1 MVGNEALE
9 VTDGNGFV
17 THFQMDTLRFALLLL
32 RAYAT
37 ADSRQRTG
45 LVDDSRSLLYIAEF
59 DLLDER
65 RYIDVHGAAFDA
77 ARVLARQAA
86 VALSERLFGCQ
97 AEVNLFVERLNT
109 LLWCQ
114 FGHNHTGNSGALFG
128 GQTKTPLRL
137 SPHRGESSMIRI

>member
-1 MVGNEALE
+1 MVGNEALK

-17 THFQMDTLRFALLLL
+17 THFQVDTLCFALLLL

-37 ADSRQRTG
+37 ADGRQRTG

-77 ARVLARQAA
+77 ARVLARQAT
-86 VALSERLFGCQ
+86 VALGDCLLGCQ
-97 AEVNLFVERLNT
+97 AEVHLFVERLNT
-109 LLWCQ
+109 LFGCQ
-114 FGHNHTGNSGALFG
+114 FGHNHARDSGALFG
-128 GQTKTPLRL
+128 GQTPLRL
-137 SPHRGESSMIRI
+137 SPHRGESSMTRI